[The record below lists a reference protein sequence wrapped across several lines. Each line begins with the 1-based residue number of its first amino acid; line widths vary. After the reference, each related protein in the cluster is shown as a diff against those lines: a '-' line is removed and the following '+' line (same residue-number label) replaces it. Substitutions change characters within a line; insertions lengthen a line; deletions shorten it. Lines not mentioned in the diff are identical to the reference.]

1 MKSGTLLLLCGL
13 PGVGKTTLS
22 KKLGT
27 ERQAIRLCP
36 DDWIPTL
43 VENQNNITERDRLRD
58 PVEQLLWKMAQS
70 LLTLGVTVILENGF
84 WAKEE
89 RDRYR
94 DIGKNLGA
102 KVELHFLDTPFDILL
117 QRVRR
122 RNSDPNTF
130 QVMEEKMQEGYKVF
144 QPPTLEE
151 GQIYDYFKHYHTFH

>member
-1 MKSGTLLLLCGL
+1 M
-13 PGVGKTTLS
+13 
-22 KKLGT
+22 
-27 ERQAIRLCP
+27 
-36 DDWIPTL
+36 
-43 VENQNNITERDRLRD
+43 
-58 PVEQLLWKMAQS
+58 EQLLWKMAQS